1 MTQTTEHKK
10 QIAIF
15 GGSFNP
21 PHYGHFVAAFYA
33 RHYLD
38 LDEVWML
45 VTPQNPHKD
54 PNSYAPLEDRM
65 ELCRIMADGHP
76 WLIPIDVEKDM
87 ETTET
92 ANTLRTL
99 TAQNP
104 DIEFTWVMGADNLTN
119 FHRWSNWEEIIENYK
134 MLVLSRPG
142 EGDTAMQSPA
152 ARYAKRLHIKDP
164 LDMRGRENGWTFV
177 NVEKFDI
184 SSSDILRRM
193 RAGERNIKELFENVE
208 KKMLERGLFG
218 LTEKPATLPPQA
230 SRSFDPK

>member
-1 MTQTTEHKK
+1 MTQTAEHKK
-10 QIAIF
+10 QVAIF

-65 ELCRIMADGHP
+65 QLCRIMADGHP
-76 WLIPIDVEKDM
+76 CLIPIDVEKDM

-134 MLVLSRPG
+134 MLILSRPG
-142 EGDTAMQSPA
+142 EGDAAMQSPA
-152 ARYAKRLHIKDP
+152 ARYAKHLHVKDP

-193 RAGERNIKELFENVE
+193 RAGERNIKELFANVE
-208 KKMLERGLFG
+208 KHMLARGLFG
-218 LTEKPATLPPQA
+218 LSDDPAPRTNLGPLTPKP
-230 SRSFDPK
+230 

>member
-1 MTQTTEHKK
+1 
-10 QIAIF
+10 
-15 GGSFNP
+15 
-21 PHYGHFVAAFYA
+21 
-33 RHYLD
+33 
-38 LDEVWML
+38 
-45 VTPQNPHKD
+45 
-54 PNSYAPLEDRM
+54 
-65 ELCRIMADGHP
+65 
-76 WLIPIDVEKDM
+76 
-87 ETTET
+87 
-92 ANTLRTL
+92 
-99 TAQNP
+99 
-104 DIEFTWVMGADNLTN
+104 
-119 FHRWSNWEEIIENYK
+119 